1 LDVIRLA
8 SYISKPRYGL
18 TINRHRF
25 QEHLLRAH
33 PQAVVAVF
41 LAVDDEFFL
50 CFAVQSHADDRV
62 LLALVMAVTT

>member
-1 LDVIRLA
+1 MYPTQEERLEFILA
-8 SYISKPRYGL
+8 SNISKPGHCL

-33 PQAVVAVF
+33 PQAVVAVL

-50 CFAVQSHADDRV
+50 GFAV
-62 LLALVMAVTT
+62 